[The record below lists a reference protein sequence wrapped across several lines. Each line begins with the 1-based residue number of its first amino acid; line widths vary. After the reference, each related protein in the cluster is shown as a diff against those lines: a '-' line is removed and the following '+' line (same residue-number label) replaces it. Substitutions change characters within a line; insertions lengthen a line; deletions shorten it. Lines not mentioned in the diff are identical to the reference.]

1 MSYNTFELVPDAADI
16 PQYFQQPVA
25 DVEHD
30 PRFSYNNRQGY
41 QQTNQGQSN
50 NRSDNAGPVYNSNSS
65 FLIPDV
71 VRNFICY
78 FHEMVR
84 TGNIQEINL
93 IYEQTF
99 NQLTERYYKASQW
112 PPPDQVAPLVHNDN
126 MFLTLYKELFYRHIY
141 SKLQP
146 SLEQRFESYEN
157 YCDLFSYII
166 NDENGPVDLQ
176 LPNQWLWDMVDEF
189 IYQFQ
194 AFCQY
199 RSKLKSK
206 SESEIQMLRENQQIW
221 NVHSVLNVLHSLV
234 DKSCINEQL
243 EIFKAGGDA
252 SKVAGTCGAL
262 PLYKMLGYFS
272 LIGLCRVQCLLG
284 DYHLALQ
291 VLKNVELN
299 KKSLYSRV
307 PSCQITTYYYVGFS
321 YLMMR
326 RYQDAV
332 KTFTAVLQY
341 IQRIKQYQSRT
352 YQFEQLLKKNEQ
364 MYCLLAIAVTL
375 CPQRIDESVHAV
387 LRDKCSEKIFR
398 MQKGDESCFEEL
410 FSFACPKYISP
421 HQNYDVDANNFHT
434 EPFKL
439 QLRIFL
445 NEVRQQVLLP
455 TIRSYMKLYT
465 SIPVEKLGN
474 FLDMTAS
481 EFNENLMCFKHKSH
495 NKVWSAGSPLSG
507 ASKTCSDV
515 DFYLD
520 KSMIHIADTKVE
532 KRYGEFFIRHV
543 SKFEEIIN
551 LSN

>member
-1 MSYNTFELVPDAADI
+1 MSYEMYEVVPDAGDL
-16 PQYFQQPVA
+16 PQWHGQQI
-25 DVEHD
+25 DVDHD
-30 PRFSYNNRQGY
+30 PRFIQGG
-41 QQTNQGQSN
+41 QAHVQGNS
-50 NRSDNAGPVYNSNSS
+50 RDAGPVYNSYT
-65 FLIPDV
+65 IPDV
-71 VRNFICY
+71 VRNFLCY
-78 FHEMVR
+78 FHNMVR
-84 TGNIQEINL
+84 TRNVHEINL

-99 NQLTERYYKASQW
+99 NQLTDRYYKSSPW
-112 PPPDQVAPLVHNDN
+112 PSAESVAPLVHNDSL
-126 MFLTLYKELFYRHIY
+126 FLMLYKELYYRHIY

-146 SLEQRFESYEN
+146 TLEHRFESYEN
-157 YCDLFSYII
+157 YCELFSLII
-166 NDENGPVDLQ
+166 GESSGPVDLE
-176 LPNQWLWDMVDEF
+176 LPNQWLWDIIDEF

-199 RSKLKSK
+199 RSKLKTK
-206 SESEIQMLRENQQIW
+206 SESEIDMLRDNQQIW

-243 EIFKAGGDA
+243 ETFKAGKDA
-252 SKVAGTCGAL
+252 SKVAGTFGVL

-284 DYHLALQ
+284 DYHLALA

-299 KKSLYSRV
+299 KKSVYSRV

-326 RYQDAV
+326 RYEDAV

-352 YQFEQLLKKNEQ
+352 YQYEQLLKKNEQ
-364 MYCLLAIAVTL
+364 MYCLLAIAVTI
-375 CPQRIDESVHAV
+375 CPQRIDESVHSL
-387 LRDKCSEKIFR
+387 LREKCSEKIFR

-410 FSFACPKYISP
+410 FTYACPKYVSP
-421 HQNYDVDANNFHT
+421 QQSYDLESANYNIV
-434 EPFKL
+434 PFKL

-465 SIPVEKLGN
+465 SIPVEKLGT
-474 FLDMTAS
+474 FLEMSAS
-481 EFNENLMCFKHKSH
+481 DFNEHLMCFKHKTH
-495 NKVWSAGSPLSG
+495 NKVWVAGSPLNG
-507 ASKTCSDV
+507 TPKTCSDV

-532 KRYGEFFIRHV
+532 KRYGEFFIRYIT
-543 SKFEEIIN
+543 KFEEIIDSKQN
-551 LSN
+551 VGGI